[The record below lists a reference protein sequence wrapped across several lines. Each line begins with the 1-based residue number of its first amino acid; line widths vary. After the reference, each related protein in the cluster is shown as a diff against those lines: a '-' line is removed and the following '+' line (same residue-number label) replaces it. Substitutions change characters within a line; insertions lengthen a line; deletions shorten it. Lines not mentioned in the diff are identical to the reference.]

1 MSSPNRWNDQYE
13 LGYGVHGLICNQMN
27 KSERDHGG
35 GGCNLYLSSKQK
47 ICSKIFQNFD
57 RSGNSRIDVLA
68 GEILFY
74 GRLNQKKRKKKDNN
88 RQVECLL
95 LSSL

>member
-1 MSSPNRWNDQYE
+1 MEAEDVTY
-13 LGYGVHGLICNQMN
+13 ICRVNI
-27 KSERDHGG
+27 K
-35 GGCNLYLSSKQK
+35 NLLEN
-47 ICSKIFQNFD
+47 FQNFD

-74 GRLNQKKRKKKDNN
+74 GRLNQKKKRKKKDNN